1 MAKLI
6 SEANIIPQSLYI
18 TNVSFDM
25 NHDLI
30 GEGGFGR
37 VLKGNYEGQVVALK
51 MLKQRDVSTFF
62 FLLPKILTI

>member
-51 MLKQRDVSTFF
+51 MLKQR
-62 FLLPKILTI
+62 ILTI